1 MLYLIRLILQAMP
14 VTHSTRTPNTLPIT
28 TVDLNAFCDAGK
40 SLTGQSPASE
50 FGALDDDAGGSL
62 QPVDWHIQG
71 TSKPVVG
78 AQYDKTVD
86 TYYRF
91 IQLKANTQMKATC
104 GRCLNEMVLS
114 LAVDAQLQ
122 VFQTDEAADQA
133 AMATDADTSP
143 DPIVSSRTFD
153 LLDQVQEELLLAMPE
168 NPTHADGDASCMLP
182 VVVNTVQS
190 SAFAVLASLKKAK

>member
-1 MLYLIRLILQAMP
+1 MILQAMP
-14 VTHSTRTPNTLPIT
+14 INRSSSTPNTLPVT

-40 SLTGQSPASE
+40 SLAGQSPAAE
-50 FGALDDDAGGSL
+50 FGALDEDAGGSL
-62 QPVDWHIQG
+62 QAVDWHIQG
-71 TSKPVVG
+71 SSKPVAG
-78 AQYDKTVD
+78 AHYDKTVD
-86 TYYRF
+86 THYRF

-122 VFQTDEAADQA
+122 VFQTDEAADHA
-133 AMATDADTSP
+133 AMASDADTSP

-168 NPTHADGDASCMLP
+168 NPMHPDGDALCTLP
-182 VVVNTVQS
+182 AVVNNVQS